1 MLREREM
8 HVERVSDCRGARTSR
23 VQRETYS
30 DDSARIRL
38 DPRDR
43 VTEGR
48 EERLPTRSI
57 RFRLQTSSFVILNRR
72 QASHSDVVATTVLEN
87 LLCCLLTVADKV
99 HAAPSLIPH
108 SRRENEVHGLLRSNH
123 DSVCVCGRERER
135 ETRVLS
141 QHSASGRGTVQQN
154 QALEL
159 EASASDWSG
168 PCSAPARERF
178 CSTIKRKGSK
188 LTARVNGRRVSLF
201 HGVRSDTDDRSGNS
215 LIPRYFLSRTLSHA
229 LCSGP
234 CLPSSLLVVAV
245 PPFLRSISIRSR
257 SKLLILRDDPPN
269 PRRAPEP
276 VVRPDLRVVGCV
288 TPGALGL
295 EGSCKSCREGTR
307 QIGRGSESRCAS
319 RTNDESCPHRPAP

>member
-57 RFRLQTSSFVILNRR
+57 RFRLQTSSFVILKRR

-135 ETRVLS
+135 GQGIVTAERFRKGYSTAESSPRVGS
-141 QHSASGRGTVQQN
+141 FGVG
-154 QALEL
+154 LERTL
-159 EASASDWSG
+159 QRA
-168 PCSAPARERF
+168 CAREVLF
-178 CSTIKRKGSK
+178 NNQTKGIKIDCAGEWPTSQ
-188 LTARVNGRRVSLF
+188 LV
-201 HGVRSDTDDRSGNS
+201 
-215 LIPRYFLSRTLSHA
+215 SRT
-229 LCSGP
+229 
-234 CLPSSLLVVAV
+234 
-245 PPFLRSISIRSR
+245 
-257 SKLLILRDDPPN
+257 SKRY
-269 PRRAPEP
+269 
-276 VVRPDLRVVGCV
+276 
-288 TPGALGL
+288 
-295 EGSCKSCREGTR
+295 
-307 QIGRGSESRCAS
+307 
-319 RTNDESCPHRPAP
+319 